1 METPKVSII
10 VPVYNA
16 GKYLA
21 PLLDSLVGQ
30 TLREIEVILVLDC
43 PTDGSDGVAEEYAAR
58 DGRVV
63 IVRNRENLHVGFSRN
78 EGLKVARGEYIGFCD
93 HDDLVEPE
101 MFEKL
106 YARGKETGAEV
117 VVADYWI
124 ARGGAKW
131 QRGIPHD
138 FPETEFIRRQFSE
151 LVNFRP
157 ARNNQTLFSNNG
169 YVWNSLF
176 KRDFLSQYHIAFP
189 DNRVT
194 TFEDRVFLLQAFLHA
209 RKTSHVPEALYTH
222 VWHASNAG
230 ASYSFKSLKHVTRY
244 LEDLHDFL
252 KEKGRLEEEKDNY
265 TDAVVLLC
273 YTSFRHELRKLPVGK
288 AVGQLGR
295 IRRDGVMQAAVRR
308 AFGRLGHY
316 PLTKIVF
323 LVLVFNPFCRRVKL

>member
-1 METPKVSII
+1 MSII

-43 PTDGSDGVAEEYAAR
+43 PTDGSDRVAEEYAAR

-101 MFEKL
+101 MFKKL
-106 YARGKETGAEV
+106 YNRGKETGAEV
-117 VVADYWI
+117 VLADFWI
-124 ARGGAKW
+124 GNETNKYQA
-131 QRGIPHD
+131 I
-138 FPETEFIRRQFSE
+138 FPRHLTEEEFIRQSFSE
-151 LVNFRP
+151 LVNVHPRPLNKESMHCHGVIWNQIFR
-157 ARNNQTLFSNNG
+157 
-169 YVWNSLF
+169 
-176 KRDFLSQYHIAFP
+176 RDYLDKHHIIFP
-189 DNRVT
+189 DNRIT
-194 TFEDRVFLLQAFLHA
+194 TGEDRIFLIQVYAHLQHIAVIPEPLYFHIWHSNNTGTSYTYRSIARLIIFLHDIYHYL
-209 RKTSHVPEALYTH
+209 KNEGLFYQEVNNYVDSVVFHLY
-222 VWHASNAG
+222 S
-230 ASYSFKSLKHVTRY
+230 
-244 LEDLHDFL
+244 
-252 KEKGRLEEEKDNY
+252 
-265 TDAVVLLC
+265 
-273 YTSFRHELRKLPVGK
+273 SFRHELRKLPVGK

-316 PLTKIVF
+316 PLTKIVS
-323 LVLVFNPFCRRVKL
+323 PW

>member
-43 PTDGSDGVAEEYAAR
+43 PTDGSDQVAEEYAAR

-117 VVADYWI
+117 VVADYYVTNGVEKWY
-124 ARGGAKW
+124 RG
-131 QRGIPHD
+131 
-138 FPETEFIRRQFSE
+138 FPTDMEEQEFIQRSLSDLLTFHPPKRTETSQRCGG
-151 LVNFRP
+151 LIW
-157 ARNNQTLFSNNG
+157 NQ
-169 YVWNSLF
+169 
-176 KRDFLSQYHIAFP
+176 
-189 DNRVT
+189 
-194 TFEDRVFLLQAFLHA
+194 
-209 RKTSHVPEALYTH
+209 
-222 VWHASNAG
+222 
-230 ASYSFKSLKHVTRY
+230 
-244 LEDLHDFL
+244 
-252 KEKGRLEEEKDNY
+252 
-265 TDAVVLLC
+265 
-273 YTSFRHELRKLPVGK
+273 
-288 AVGQLGR
+288 
-295 IRRDGVMQAAVRR
+295 
-308 AFGRLGHY
+308 
-316 PLTKIVF
+316 
-323 LVLVFNPFCRRVKL
+323 